1 MWWRNPGDLGRV
13 AIKRTIGYPCALR
26 LLTRCLQ
33 RGSIRALTAWSRR
46 TEAAADDS
54 ERAWARHRCSTSLLY
69 GWTAGDALTAMI
81 MSWCCGMNVISP
93 SIQVGAWLRTAR
105 RDHQSER

>member
-33 RGSIRALTAWSRR
+33 RGSIRALTARSRR
-46 TEAAADDS
+46 TEAAADSS

-69 GWTAGDALTAMI
+69 SSPAPRSTTPALGDDANADRLEH
-81 MSWCCGMNVISP
+81 
-93 SIQVGAWLRTAR
+93 QLRTTASR
-105 RDHQSER
+105 